1 MKTFVYNT
9 AVMAAVAALC
19 AACATHNANEEQGK
33 WQVTG
38 VERTRILVDSRYDA
52 HPDAEAAAF
61 IAPYKAKVAE
71 QMSPVVGRTARYMA
85 SYRPE
90 SELSNLLSD
99 ILVWAGAQFG
109 EKPDFAVYNKGGIRA
124 ALPQGD
130 VTVGDVLDVAPFNN
144 KICFL
149 SLTGDKVLELFAQIA
164 SRHGEGVSHAVGMHI
179 DKAGHLISATVGGQP
194 VDPKRTYRIA
204 TLDYLSH
211 GNDDMVAFKAK
222 TNVVT
227 PDGEEH
233 NVRFLIMDYFKQMA
247 AKGIEVDSKVEG
259 RIVEE

>member
-1 MKTFVYNT
+1 MKTFSYN
-9 AVMAAVAALC
+9 AAALAAVTALC
-19 AACATHNANEEQGK
+19 ASCATHGT

-38 VERTRILVDSRYDA
+38 VERTRILVDNRYDTR
-52 HPDAEAAAF
+52 PDAEAASF

-71 QMSPVVGRTARYMA
+71 QMSPVVGHTARYMA

-99 ILVWAGAQFG
+99 ILVWAGARFG
-109 EKPDFAVYNKGGIRA
+109 EKPDFAVYNEGGIRA
-124 ALPQGD
+124 ALPKGD

-164 SRHGEGVSHAVGMHI
+164 SRHGEGVSHAVAMHI
-179 DKAGHLISATVGGQP
+179 DKAGHLLGATVGGQP

-233 NVRFLIMDYFKQMA
+233 NVRFLIMDYMKEMA
-247 AKGIEVDSKVEG
+247 VKGIDVDSKVEG